1 MFKHILI
8 PTDGSETALKAV
20 KAGLSLAAEIGAKVT
35 GYCAQEPVP
44 VHIHGEGHIADKK
57 MVAEFERRA
66 SEFAQRNVKAV
77 EDAAKAAGVPCTAL
91 VTKAALP
98 YRGIVDAAEKKG
110 CDAIFIAS
118 HGHRGLSRLLLGS
131 VTNEVLTHSKI
142 PVLVFR

>member
-8 PTDGSETALKAV
+8 PTDGSDTALKAV
-20 KAGLSLAAEIGAKVT
+20 KAGVALAAEIGAKVT

-44 VHIHGEGHIADKK
+44 THIHGEGYIADKA
-57 MVAEFERRA
+57 MVQEFERRA
-66 SEFAQRNVKAV
+66 GEFAQRNVKAI

-91 VTKAALP
+91 VTKSAVP
-98 YRGIVDAAEKKG
+98 SRGIIDAAEKHG
-110 CDAIFIAS
+110 CDAIVIAS
-118 HGHRGLSRLLLGS
+118 HGHRGLTRLLLGS

>member
-20 KAGLSLAAEIGAKVT
+20 KAGVILAAEIGAKVT

-44 VHIHGEGHIADKK
+44 THIHGEGHIADEA
-57 MVAEFERRA
+57 MVAQFEQRA
-66 SEFAQRNVKAV
+66 AEFARKNVKAV
-77 EDAAKAAGVPCTAL
+77 EDAAKAAGVSCAAL
-91 VTKAALP
+91 VTKSAVP

-118 HGHRGLSRLLLGS
+118 HGHRGLTRLLLGS
-131 VTNEVLTHSKI
+131 VTHEVLTHSKI

>member
-8 PTDGSETALKAV
+8 PTDGSDTALKAV
-20 KAGLSLAAEIGAKVT
+20 KAGVALAAEIGARVT

-44 VHIHGEGHIADKK
+44 THIHGEGHIADKA
-57 MVAEFERRA
+57 MVAQFEQRA
-66 SEFAQRNVKAV
+66 AEFARKNVRAV
-77 EDAAKAAGVPCTAL
+77 EDAAKAAGVPCIAL
-91 VTKAALP
+91 VTKSAVP

-118 HGHRGLSRLLLGS
+118 HGHRGLTRLLLDS
-131 VTNEVLTHSKI
+131 VTHEVLTHSKI

>member
-8 PTDGSETALKAV
+8 PTDGSDTALKAV
-20 KAGLSLAAEIGAKVT
+20 KAGIALAAEIGAKVT
-35 GYCAQEPVP
+35 GYCAQEPLP
-44 VHIHGEGHIADKK
+44 THIHGEGYIADKA
-57 MVAEFERRA
+57 MVAQFEQRA
-66 SEFAQRNVKAV
+66 AEFATKCVQAV

-91 VTKAALP
+91 VTKSAVP

-118 HGHRGLSRLLLGS
+118 HGHRGLARLLLGS
-131 VTNEVLTHSKI
+131 VTQEVLTHSKI

>member
-8 PTDGSETALKAV
+8 PTDGSETAVKAV
-20 KAGLSLAAEIGAKVT
+20 RAGIALAAEVGAKVT

-44 VHIHGEGHIADKK
+44 AHIHGEGYLADKEL
-57 MVAEFERRA
+57 VAEFEKRA
-66 SEFAQRNVKAV
+66 SEFAMKSVRAI
-77 EDAAKAAGVPCTAL
+77 EAAAKAAGVPFEPL
-91 VTKAALP
+91 VTRSALA
-98 YRGIVDAAEKKG
+98 YRGIVDAAESKG

-118 HGHRGLSRLLLGS
+118 HGHRGLTRLLLGS

>member
-20 KAGLSLAAEIGAKVT
+20 KAGVALAAEIGAKVT

-44 VHIHGEGHIADKK
+44 IHIHGEGHIADKA
-57 MVAEFERRA
+57 MVAQFEQRA
-66 SEFAQRNVKAV
+66 GEFARKNVKAI
-77 EDAAKAAGVPCTAL
+77 EDAAEAAGVSCTAL
-91 VTKAALP
+91 ITKSAVP

-118 HGHRGLSRLLLGS
+118 HGHRGLMRLLLGS
-131 VTNEVLTHSKI
+131 VTQEVLTHSKI

>member
-8 PTDGSETALKAV
+8 PTDGSDTALKAV
-20 KAGLSLAAEIGAKVT
+20 KAGVALAAEMGAKVT
-35 GYCAQEPVP
+35 GYSAQEPVP
-44 VHIHGEGHIADKK
+44 VHIHGEGYITDKQ
-57 MVAEFERRA
+57 MMLEFERRA
-66 SEFAQRNVKAV
+66 REFAQRNVKAV
-77 EDAAKAAGVPCTAL
+77 EDAAKAAGVSCTAL

-131 VTNEVLTHSKI
+131 VTQEVLTHTKI

>member
-20 KAGLSLAAEIGAKVT
+20 KAGVALAAEIGAKVT

-44 VHIHGEGHIADKK
+44 THLYGEGYVADKQ
-57 MVAEFERRA
+57 MTAQFEERAAEFA
-66 SEFAQRNVKAV
+66 KKSVQAIA
-77 EDAAKAAGVPCTAL
+77 DAAKAAGVSCTTH

-98 YRGIVDAAEKKG
+98 YRGIVEAAESKG
-110 CDAIFIAS
+110 CDAIFMAS
-118 HGHRGLSRLLLGS
+118 HGHRGLAKLLLGS
-131 VTNEVLTHSKI
+131 VTQEVLTHSKI